1 MFALL
6 LKASLIVA
14 VLLAFYKLFLEKE
27 SFFTTNRFYLIATIL
42 LTFLLPFISLPELIN
57 DQGIVSTIIEQTD
70 TNGSPA
76 FSQSS
81 AINANDGVSVAPNAV
96 SSSPK
101 GGLLVWLSRLYYF
114 GVAIFSLNLILQI
127 ANLLVRVRKSANK
140 IEDSDAVIIDKAP
153 GESPCSFFHYVFINP
168 GDYDY
173 DTYEQILNHEK
184 IHVRKLH
191 AIDLLMA
198 EVAIILLWF
207 NPAVWILKKEIE
219 KNIEYETDELMMQDD
234 AIEKE
239 KYQMNLISIATKAKP
254 LAITTNY
261 NQSMIKQRILRM
273 NSKKSNAFGYLKYA
287 FILPL
292 VITMLLTINKPL
304 SSIAGDA
311 PTGLTERT
319 GDQDPQNADGS
330 CRELLRA
337 VKNDDVEKVKE
348 LLKTI
353 DPDCSYRGDGEPRSP
368 LVAAARAGNLA
379 IGQLLVDANADVEYH
394 ATGDETP
401 LMAAAARGDLAFVKY
416 LVSKSADVNR
426 KLGGDGTAL
435 LVASRQGRL
444 ETVKFLIS
452 AGADVNAQISGDGTA
467 LICAVRNNH
476 YEVSKVLLENG
487 ADPYQNSPGDEYA
500 MYHARSSNNK
510 AMIDLLKQYDKEN

>member
-27 SFFTTNRFYLIATIL
+27 SFFTTNRFYLIATIV

-57 DQGIVSTIIEQTD
+57 DQGFVSTIIEQTD
-70 TNGSPA
+70 TNESGV
-76 FSQSS
+76 SS
-81 AINANDGVSVAPNAV
+81 ESSTNANDDISLTPNAAPTP
-96 SSSPK
+96 PK
-101 GGLLVWLSRLYYF
+101 AGLLIWLSRLYYF
-114 GVAIFSLNLILQI
+114 GVAIFALNLLLQV
-127 ANLLVRVRKSANK
+127 ANLLFKVRKSANK
-140 IEDSDAVIIDKAP
+140 IHDTDAVIINKDS

-173 DTYEQILNHEK
+173 DTYEQILTHEK
-184 IHVRKLH
+184 IHVKKFH

-198 EVAIILLWF
+198 EIAIILLWF
-207 NPAVWILKKEIE
+207 NPAAWILKKEIE
-219 KNIEYETDELMMQDD
+219 RNIEFETDEVMMRTN
-234 AIEKE
+234 AIERE
-239 KYQMNLISIATKAKP
+239 KYQMNLLSIATKAKP

-273 NSKKSNAFGYLKYA
+273 NAKKSNAFGYWKYA
-287 FILPL
+287 FSLPL
-292 VITMLLTINKPL
+292 VIAMLLTINKPL
-304 SSIAGDA
+304 TSIARDA
-311 PTGLTERT
+311 HDPGLAERT
-319 GDQDPQNADGS
+319 GVAGAQNVDAT
-330 CRELLRA
+330 CRELLQA
-337 VKNDDVEKVKE
+337 VKDEDLEKVKE

-368 LVAAARAGNLA
+368 LVAAARSGNLPIA
-379 IGQLLVDANADVEYH
+379 QLLVDANADVEYH
-394 ATGDETP
+394 AAGDETS

-426 KLGGDGTAL
+426 KLTGDGSAL
-435 LVASRQGRL
+435 LVASRQGHL
-444 ETVKFLIS
+444 ETVNFLIS
-452 AGADVNAQISGDGTA
+452 EGAEVNAQIRGDGTA

-476 YEVSKVLLENG
+476 YQVAKLLLENG
-487 ADPYQNSPGDEYA
+487 ADPYQNSPGDEYP

-510 AMIDLLKQYDKEN
+510 AMINLLKQYDKEN